1 MRRFFMKNKLLPDLI
16 IIALAATI
24 SANSMTVQAKQNDKI
39 QNSNEQ
45 LIQDPFDTDPF
56 FQSHDDV
63 LQQMHKMQQAMDQFI
78 KSQFSQM
85 QNSLANGP
93 NHNLFGSAKNIQITE
108 NKDELIYKIKLP
120 QGADSKVDVS
130 VKNGQ
135 LVVSANVTQKI
146 THEEANNK
154 SVSYSQSNY
163 MQSFQLPHG
172 YDPKSMVTK
181 MKDSNLIV
189 TFKKHI

>member
-1 MRRFFMKNKLLPDLI
+1 MKNKLLPNLI

-85 QNSLANGP
+85 QNNLANKP
-93 NHNLFGSAKNIQITE
+93 HHNLFGSAKNIQITE

-120 QGADSKVDVS
+120 QDADSKVDVA

-172 YDPKSMVTK
+172 YDPKSMITK

-189 TFKKHI
+189 IFKKHI

>member
-1 MRRFFMKNKLLPDLI
+1 MKNKLLPDLI

-85 QNSLANGP
+85 QNSLTNGP

-172 YDPKSMVTK
+172 YDPKS
-181 MKDSNLIV
+181 
-189 TFKKHI
+189 

>member
-85 QNSLANGP
+85 QNSLASEP
-93 NHNLFGSAKNIQITE
+93 HHNLFGSAKNIQITE

>member
-1 MRRFFMKNKLLPDLI
+1 MKNKLLPDLI
-16 IIALAATI
+16 IIALAAAI

-85 QNSLANGP
+85 QNSLASEP
-93 NHNLFGSAKNIQITE
+93 HHNPFGSAKNIHIAE

-135 LVVSANVTQKI
+135 LVISANVTQKI
-146 THEEANNK
+146 THEDANNK
-154 SVSYSQSNY
+154 SVSYSQSSY

-189 TFKKHI
+189 TFKKHT

>member
-1 MRRFFMKNKLLPDLI
+1 MRRFLMKNKLLPNLI
-16 IIALAATI
+16 IITLAATI
-24 SANSMTVQAKQNDKI
+24 YANSINVQAKQNDQI

-45 LIQDPFDTDPF
+45 LTQDPFDTDPF

-63 LQQMHKMQQAMDQFI
+63 LLQIHKMQQAMDQFI

-85 QNSLANGP
+85 QNTLANDP
-93 NHNLFGSAKNIQITE
+93 HHNPFGSAKNIQITE
-108 NKDELIYKIKLP
+108 NKDEIIYKIKLP
-120 QGADSKVDVS
+120 QGSDSKVDIT

-135 LVVSANVTQKI
+135 LVLSANVTQKI
-146 THEEANNK
+146 TREQDNNK
-154 SVSYSQSNY
+154 SVSFSQSNY
-163 MQSFQLPHG
+163 MQSFPLPQS

-189 TFKKHI
+189 TFKKNS

>member
-1 MRRFFMKNKLLPDLI
+1 M
-16 IIALAATI
+16 
-24 SANSMTVQAKQNDKI
+24 
-39 QNSNEQ
+39 
-45 LIQDPFDTDPF
+45 
-56 FQSHDDV
+56 
-63 LQQMHKMQQAMDQFI
+63 
-78 KSQFSQM
+78 
-85 QNSLANGP
+85 
-93 NHNLFGSAKNIQITE
+93 
-108 NKDELIYKIKLP
+108 
-120 QGADSKVDVS
+120 
-130 VKNGQ
+130 
-135 LVVSANVTQKI
+135 

>member
-1 MRRFFMKNKLLPDLI
+1 MKNKLLPNLI

-24 SANSMTVQAKQNDKI
+24 STNSMTVQAKQNDKI

-63 LQQMHKMQQAMDQFI
+63 LQQMHKMQQAMDRFI

-85 QNSLANGP
+85 QNSLASEP
-93 NHNLFGSAKNIQITE
+93 HQNLFGSAKNIQITE
-108 NKDELIYKIKLP
+108 NKDQLIYKIKLP

-172 YDPKSMVTK
+172 YDPNSMVTK

-189 TFKKHI
+189 TFKKHS